1 MNQVGVRELR
11 HQLRRYLARVQAG
24 EAFEVTLL
32 GRPVAELG
40 PPRGPRETLL
50 RLIDA
55 GKVAPP
61 VDPDTTRWPP
71 TVPPTTGTL
80 ATDALLAERRSDRR

>member
-24 EAFEVTLL
+24 EVFEVTLL

-40 PPRGPRETLL
+40 PPRGPRETLR
-50 RLIDA
+50 RLIDEH
-55 GKVAPP
+55 KVAAPI
-61 VDPDTTRWPP
+61 DPDTDRMPP
-71 TVPPTTGTL
+71 TFRATSGTT
-80 ATDALLAERRSDRR
+80 ATEALLAERRMDGR